1 MRLIGLTGVK
11 RSGKDTLG
19 EWLVAERGFVKYSLA
34 TPIKQM
40 LLDLNPFLDGPTSLA
55 RFLDK
60 LDGDWEAACAD
71 RIHGAEVSHLIS
83 AFTEKSL
90 HGAFP
95 QESFTLESVRE
106 MLFQLDPRLGGTTLL
121 ADVIEHIDELEDIK
135 GHRLWGPETRQLMQ
149 RLGTDV
155 MRDMYG
161 SNVWVDHLGA
171 RIAHKNVVVT
181 DVRFDNEA
189 AWVKEMDGE
198 LYKVVRPLM
207 NQGFGS
213 AHSSEAGVN
222 PQYVTAVVENNGVS
236 LEEFRRTAFQVI
248 SNMEDAK

>member
-40 LLDLNPFLDGPTSLA
+40 LLDLNPFIDGPTSLA

-60 LDGDWEAACAD
+60 LDGDWSAACSD
-71 RIHGAEVSHLIS
+71 RIHGAEVTHLIS
-83 AFTEKSL
+83 SFTEKSL

-95 QESFTLESVRE
+95 QESFNVESVRE

-121 ADVIEHIDELEDIK
+121 TDVIEHIDELEDIK
-135 GHRLWGPETRQLMQ
+135 SHRQWGPETRQLMQ

-189 AWVKEMDGE
+189 AWINEMGGE
-198 LYKVVRPLM
+198 LYQVVRPLLT
-207 NQGFGS
+207 QGFGS
-213 AHSSEAGVN
+213 GHSSEAGVN
-222 PQYVTAVVENNGVS
+222 PQFVTATVENNGVN
-236 LEEFRRTAFQVI
+236 LDEFRHNAFQVI
-248 SNMEDAK
+248 KSTEESK